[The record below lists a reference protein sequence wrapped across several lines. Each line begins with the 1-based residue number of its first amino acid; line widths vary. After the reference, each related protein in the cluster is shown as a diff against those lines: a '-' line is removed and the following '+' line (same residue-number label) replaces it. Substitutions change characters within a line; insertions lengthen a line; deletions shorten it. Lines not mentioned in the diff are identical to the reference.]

1 MADTTLTRQSNIEL
15 LRIISMVLIV
25 VHHYA
30 YHGFPSEIL
39 ALSPDK
45 WKVDIL
51 ILGGGIGVNL
61 FVLIS
66 GYFMA
71 CSCISGKKILRLWLQ
86 TFFFCMLFYLLFR
99 MFPQDGIQVHQ
110 GILALLSH
118 FLPIVT
124 GEYWFVSAYLLLMLA
139 SPFLNRL
146 LHQLPRMQVR
156 WIIAVLVVF
165 VSACPC
171 LPYPPLSNAA
181 GNFALFC
188 LLYLISGYIRLH
200 AKVPEGRACRYI
212 LFAILLLSACALAI
226 SIADMHSGICA
237 RWIRRMIM
245 VKSGFPLLLV
255 SLVLF
260 YGFLGIR
267 MQPLKWINIIAS
279 CTLGVY
285 LVHDNTYVRPFLW
298 KNVLHNRDMLGSNHL
313 FLHCAISVLCVYAA
327 CTLVTYL
334 WKLTVERAYISKV
347 EPRLLPAL
355 RCAGG
360 RFAAAA
366 DKLFKR
372 YIDKD

>member
-1 MADTTLTRQSNIEL
+1 
-15 LRIISMVLIV
+15 MVLIV

-30 YHGFPSEIL
+30 YHGFPAEIL
-39 ALSPDK
+39 ALSPDR
-45 WKVDIL
+45 WAVDIL

-71 CSCISGKKILRLWLQ
+71 CSSISGKKILRLWLQ

-99 MFPQDGIQVHQ
+99 MFPQDGVMVHE
-110 GILALLSH
+110 GSLALLSH
-118 FLPIVT
+118 CMPILT
-124 GEYWFVSAYLLLMLA
+124 GEYWFISTYVLLMLV

-146 LHQLPRMQVR
+146 LHELPRMQVR
-156 WIIAVLVVF
+156 WIVAILVVF
-165 VSACPC
+165 VSVWRCFPYTPC
-171 LPYPPLSNAA
+171 IDAA

-188 LLYLISGYIRLH
+188 MLYLISGYIRLY
-200 AKVPEGRACRYI
+200 AKIPAGRAGRFI
-212 LFAILLLSACALAI
+212 LCAMLLLSACALATAI
-226 SIADMHSGICA
+226 SGMYSSVCA
-237 RWIRRMIM
+237 RWIHHIM
-245 VKSGFPLLLV
+245 LAKAGLPLLLV
-255 SLVLF
+255 ALMLF

-267 MQPLKWINIIAS
+267 MRSLKWINVIAS

-285 LVHDNTYVRPFLW
+285 LIHDNPQVRPFIW
-298 KNVLHNRDMLGSNHL
+298 ENILHNRDMLGSNHL

-334 WKLTVERAYISKV
+334 WKLTVERAYISRV
-347 EPRLLPAL
+347 EPRLLPVL

-360 RFAAAA
+360 RFATAI
-366 DKLFKR
+366 DHLFKR